1 MTVLEALL
9 RSRKYQL
16 RTFKKKD
23 FCMISVND
31 TSAVLVH
38 FLFENRCE
46 EERTLLLMQEYS
58 IAHAITFLYEQF
70 SSIKRDSNS

>member
-1 MTVLEALL
+1 
-9 RSRKYQL
+9 
-16 RTFKKKD
+16 
-23 FCMISVND
+23 MISVND

-70 SSIKRDSNS
+70 SSIKRDSN